1 LNKEGLVFLK
11 PFFFAENLS
20 QTDMFLNSSC
30 VEITDGKSMSSCPVS
45 FGHAS
50 PELACKFYSS
60 DQYRSYSDLKTKKLL
75 LKDMVITFMN
85 LINMCSARDCATE

>member
-1 LNKEGLVFLK
+1 MFLK

-60 DQYRSYSDLKTKKLL
+60 DQYRSYSDLKTKTSFEEHGNNFHEFDQYVLSQGL
-75 LKDMVITFMN
+75 
-85 LINMCSARDCATE
+85 CY